1 MDHALLARTNLNLL
15 LTLDALLEERSVT
28 RAAARL
34 GVTQSAV
41 SHALRQ
47 LREQLGDRLF
57 VRARGA
63 MAPTPR
69 ALALAGPLRQ
79 GLRALQ
85 QAMEDAPEFDPA
97 RSRRRFVL
105 ATTDLVAATVSPALV
120 ARLREEAPG
129 VELEI
134 VPAESTGLGEA
145 LEVGEVDAALVPAY
159 EGLGAL
165 ERRKLFDET
174 FSCLVREGHPGV
186 GRRLSLKR
194 YCALDHALIR
204 PTGEGQSVV
213 DPLLEERGLSRRVT
227 YRVRY
232 FAAAP
237 FVIARS
243 DLILTA
249 PTRLCRLFAEALP
262 LRVLKPPLPL
272 PPFAIYAYWHPRW
285 RADPGH
291 RWLRAQLASAHFTR

>member
-85 QAMEDAPEFDPA
+85 QALEDAPEFDPA

-120 ARLREEAPG
+120 ARLREEA
-129 VELEI
+129 
-134 VPAESTGLGEA
+134 
-145 LEVGEVDAALVPAY
+145 
-159 EGLGAL
+159 
-165 ERRKLFDET
+165 
-174 FSCLVREGHPGV
+174 
-186 GRRLSLKR
+186 
-194 YCALDHALIR
+194 
-204 PTGEGQSVV
+204 
-213 DPLLEERGLSRRVT
+213 
-227 YRVRY
+227 
-232 FAAAP
+232 
-237 FVIARS
+237 
-243 DLILTA
+243 
-249 PTRLCRLFAEALP
+249 
-262 LRVLKPPLPL
+262 
-272 PPFAIYAYWHPRW
+272 
-285 RADPGH
+285 
-291 RWLRAQLASAHFTR
+291 